1 MPLSVGSRATNT
13 EHTLPAAG
21 AMLQPV
27 AGRSVQLPAAALQAM
42 AAHAG
47 AATHA
52 ARQPYSVKPGPSAV
66 ALPAP
71 PPEHV

>member
-1 MPLSVGSRATNT
+1 
-13 EHTLPAAG
+13 
-21 AMLQPV
+21 
-27 AGRSVQLPAAALQAM
+27 VQLPAAALQAM

-47 AATHA
+47 ATTHA